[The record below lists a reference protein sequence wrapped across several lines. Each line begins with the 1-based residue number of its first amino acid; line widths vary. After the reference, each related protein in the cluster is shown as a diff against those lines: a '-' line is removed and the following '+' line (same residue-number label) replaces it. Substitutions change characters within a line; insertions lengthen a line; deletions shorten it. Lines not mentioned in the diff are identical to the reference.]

1 MDSVR
6 DMLRRSVDVRTLR
19 SAAAAACVAGRIMER
34 RASLRGVQ
42 LGVVQLEVGRVAAST
57 LERCGVVSSATVRH
71 VHAAVSSSA
80 PAGDDA
86 AQHAAAELQ
95 SLVDAVASLVA
106 DPASSAASGV
116 DVVMVP
122 TAELDRAV
130 FVRLP
135 KSLSTVHGVYLR
147 QRARSAEGLATPA
160 STALHVVHSLLAAGL
175 LRVDRLSSALLCGVA
190 AGAFFGSK
198 TYF

>member
-1 MDSVR
+1 
-6 DMLRRSVDVRTLR
+6 
-19 SAAAAACVAGRIMER
+19 MER

-95 SLVDAVASLVA
+95 SMMINFKDFPSQ
-106 DPASSAASGV
+106 ASSF
-116 DVVMVP
+116 P
-122 TAELDRAV
+122 RRAGTT
-130 FVRLP
+130 RET
-135 KSLSTVHGVYLR
+135 KHHG
-147 QRARSAEGLATPA
+147 
-160 STALHVVHSLLAAGL
+160 
-175 LRVDRLSSALLCGVA
+175 
-190 AGAFFGSK
+190 
-198 TYF
+198 